1 MVIGVS
7 SDARASSTAFRIFTR
22 AFASSAK
29 PLRKGAQ
36 PPASQAMVFAGVC
49 VGLAIAAA
57 PLTYKS
63 VRKREQEVAE
73 MRDAQYAGGAGKDIA
88 RDDRLRGRKR
98 AA

>member
-1 MVIGVS
+1 M
-7 SDARASSTAFRIFTR
+7 
-22 AFASSAK
+22 
-29 PLRKGAQ
+29 
-36 PPASQAMVFAGVC
+36 FAGVC

-73 MRDAQYAGGAGKDIA
+73 MRDAQYAGGAGKDLA

>member
-1 MVIGVS
+1 M
-7 SDARASSTAFRIFTR
+7 
-22 AFASSAK
+22 
-29 PLRKGAQ
+29 
-36 PPASQAMVFAGVC
+36 C

-73 MRDAQYAGGAGKDIA
+73 MRDAQYAGGAGKDLA